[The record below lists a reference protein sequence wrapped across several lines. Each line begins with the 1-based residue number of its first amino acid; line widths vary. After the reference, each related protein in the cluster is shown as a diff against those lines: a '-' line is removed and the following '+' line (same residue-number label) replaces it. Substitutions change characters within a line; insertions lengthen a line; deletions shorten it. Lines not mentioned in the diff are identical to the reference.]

1 MRKLLAAVIIAGVT
15 ACFPTELIVESNTEW
30 AGSYGK
36 QFHIGPGT
44 VISGAGNK
52 TFWPDLDSGETLCW
66 SVQKETATGRLK
78 VFVKMYYLIWSARKG
93 ESETSAPFGV
103 VAGCVSGVTSWPLV
117 RQRPPAG
124 NPQEH
129 APWRWWAPGGL
140 P

>member
-15 ACFPTELIVESNTEW
+15 ACLPTELIVESNTEW
-30 AGSYGK
+30 AGSYGEEWD
-36 QFHIGPGT
+36 FGPGT
-44 VISGAGNK
+44 VIYGTGNK
-52 TFWPDLDSGETLCW
+52 TFWPALDFDSEDTLCW
-66 SVQKETATGRLK
+66 SVHKETETGRLK
-78 VFVKMYYLIWSARKG
+78 VFVKRYYLIWSDRKG

-129 APWRWWAPGGL
+129 AP
-140 P
+140 